1 MPQSVNTYVT
11 INLTMKYKN
20 KTNKLIIAAVLVGVF
35 LSVGLAGYWYATR
48 PNPTSS
54 LQASETTKQQ
64 TEAKDAENA
73 KSADNKNY
81 QQQPGQAQ
89 QTSSKTSVSIT
100 SIGQT
105 DNITYINA
113 IVGGETS
120 GTCTLTL
127 SNGSKKI
134 VKSATIGYQVS
145 YYICNGFN
153 ISSSEFAPKG
163 EWSAL
168 IDISGPKGSAS
179 SEERKVTVQ

>member
-1 MPQSVNTYVT
+1 
-11 INLTMKYKN
+11 MKYKKSN
-20 KTNKLIIAAVLVGVF
+20 NKLIIAAVIVGVF
-35 LSVGLAGYWYATR
+35 LSISLAGYWYATR
-48 PNPTSS
+48 PKPTSS
-54 LQASETTKQQ
+54 LQASEATKQQ
-64 TEAKDAENA
+64 TEAKDVENA

-89 QTSSKTSVSIT
+89 QTASKSAVNIT

-105 DNITYINA
+105 DSIVYVNA
-113 IVGGETS
+113 IVDGETS

-153 ISSSEFAPKG
+153 ISSSEFAPIG
-163 EWSAL
+163 EWTAR
-168 IDISGPKGSAS
+168 IDTIGPKGSAS

>member
-1 MPQSVNTYVT
+1 
-11 INLTMKYKN
+11 MKYKN

-35 LSVGLAGYWYATR
+35 LSVGLAGYFYNTR
-48 PNPTSS
+48 PRPTSS
-54 LQASETTKQQ
+54 LQTSEDTKKE
-64 TEAKDAENA
+64 TEAKDVENA

-89 QTSSKTSVSIT
+89 QTASKSAVNIS
-100 SIGQT
+100 SIGQADST
-105 DNITYINA
+105 VYVNA
-113 IVGGETS
+113 LVDGETS

-127 SNGSKKI
+127 TNGSKKI
-134 VKSATIGYQVS
+134 VKSAAIGYQVS

-163 EWSAL
+163 EWTAR
-168 IDISGPKGSAS
+168 IDTSGPKGSAS